1 VQHFFIESKE
11 GFVWE
16 KNCHLIDP
24 ADGSQECREVEAL
37 DGHGI
42 GVALGLNH
50 KDKIIIR
57 LVGVGDWVLK
67 GRVRGWGWGAS
78 LLLWV

>member
-1 VQHFFIESKE
+1 
-11 GFVWE
+11 
-16 KNCHLIDP
+16 
-24 ADGSQECREVEAL
+24 L

-50 KDKIIIR
+50 KDKIVIR

-67 GRVRGWGWGAS
+67 GRVRGWGWGAFI
-78 LLLWV
+78 VAAGVAAEV